1 MKQYIYIP
9 VCGAM
14 LLAAGGCAKIGEKS
28 MSLLIVYGAA
38 ALLAMLLLAGYGM
51 LIRQKTRW
59 FVLLF
64 VSVVVVNTGYLLLA
78 VSDSVA
84 AALWANRLSYL
95 GSVFLPFAMLM
106 IILQA
111 CGIRHH
117 RFLPWM
123 LLAISCGVFAVTAS
137 PGILD
142 IYYQSVSID
151 TVNGVTVLRKVYGPW
166 HRLYLIYLLAYF
178 CSMIAVIAQASA
190 QKRLTSPAQA
200 FILLGAVLVNIL
212 VWLLEQLVSIDF
224 EMLSI
229 SYLISELFLLGVYVL
244 QQEHAAHTPEPA
256 VICPPVDGEPLH
268 AAVNSRPSSAVQDET
283 DGLDLSDLSKE
294 KERKKERSFSEQC
307 AYLESQ
313 LYRLTPAERVIYDL
327 YLDGMGTKEILVQL
341 NITQNTLKYHNKN
354 IYSKLG
360 VSSRKELVA
369 LAKALEDD
377 TLV

>member
-28 MSLLIVYGAA
+28 MSLLMVYGAA

-117 RFLPWM
+117 RCLPWM

-190 QKRLTSPAQA
+190 QKRLTSPAQV

-256 VICPPVDGEPLH
+256 VICPPVEAVPAGSPEVS
-268 AAVNSRPSSAVQDET
+268 AAVHSETMPAEAGET
-283 DGLDLSDLSKE
+283 DLFVDKE

-360 VSSRKELVA
+360 VSSRKELIA
-369 LAKALEDD
+369 IADLLKSD
-377 TLV
+377 T